1 MSKLDLLSRGWCD
14 LIFEGKNQQYGA
26 YRIRANAG
34 RRQLRAVIN
43 VFVAVVIIAVLFVV
57 NQVVQSSRPDDKFTE
72 VTQLTALKQEKK
84 PEKKQ
89 EKIEVKYEKPK
100 EQKVAVKASIQFTA
114 PVIKSDDQVDKNSE
128 LKTMDELMNTK
139 AAIASA
145 TYKGDIGGTV
155 NIDDLKEGQS
165 AGGKGGGGEEGGD
178 GVFTVVE
185 QPPTF
190 PGGEQALIAYIAKN
204 LKYPQ
209 IALEQEIQG
218 VVKLRF
224 VVMPDGTV
232 GDVIIQQGLEKHCD
246 EEAVRVVKSLPRFI
260 PGKQQGK
267 PVAVWYS
274 MPIRFV
280 IM

>member
-1 MSKLDLLSRGWCD
+1 M
-14 LIFEGKNQQYGA
+14 
-26 YRIRANAG
+26 
-34 RRQLRAVIN
+34 RAVIIILII
-43 VFVAVVIIAVLFVV
+43 VAAIAVLFIL
-57 NQVVQSSRPDDKFTE
+57 NQVVQSTRTDDKFTE
-72 VTQLTALKQEKK
+72 VTQMSKLKQEKK

-89 EKIEVKYEKPK
+89 EKIEVKYEKPQ

-155 NIDDLKEGQS
+155 NIDDLKENQS
-165 AGGKGGGGEEGGD
+165 AGGKGGGGDEGGGD

-190 PGGEQALIAYIAKN
+190 PGGENALIAYIAKH

-209 IALEQEIQG
+209 VALEQEIQG

-232 GDVIIQQGLEKHCD
+232 GDVVIQQGLESHCD
-246 EEAVRVVKSLPRFI
+246 KEAVRVVKSLPRFI

-274 MPIRFV
+274 LPIRFV